1 MTYESVL
8 HLIDRM
14 VKQTPD
20 QLAISRGNERI
31 TYRELQDRTDQL
43 THLLLC
49 GGAKKDSIVA
59 ILLDNRVDA
68 IISILAVLKAG
79 AVFVPLD
86 LQVLSLRLETII
98 AEISPVLFI
107 TDASLLLFLNG
118 FSADQ
123 VLNLDLSLIHISE
136 PTRLLSI
143 SYAVFCLKEKK

>member
-20 QLAISRGNERI
+20 ELAISRGNERI

-43 THLLLC
+43 AHLLLC
-49 GGAKKDSIVA
+49 GGAKKDSIIA

-68 IISILAVLKAG
+68 ITSILAVLKTG

-86 LQVLSLRLETII
+86 PQIPNLRLQTII
-98 AEISPVLFI
+98 AEITPDRFI
-107 TDASLLLFLNG
+107 TDTSLLTRLNG
-118 FSADQ
+118 FSRCA
-123 VLNLDLSLIHISE
+123 L
-136 PTRLLSI
+136 R
-143 SYAVFCLKEKK
+143 